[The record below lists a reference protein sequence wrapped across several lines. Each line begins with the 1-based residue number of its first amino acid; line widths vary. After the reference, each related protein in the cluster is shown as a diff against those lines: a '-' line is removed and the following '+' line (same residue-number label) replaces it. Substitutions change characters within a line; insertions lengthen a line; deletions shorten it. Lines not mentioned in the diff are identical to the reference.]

1 MADLLDNDVEFELL
15 DVESEILCAANTLA
29 AKRNRGSFSDYLLAP
44 ERLSSFSADKRLH
57 LLQKHLQRLKTQLSE
72 IASAP
77 QLSETQLSEIAS
89 APPPASIRAPHSQ
102 DSTLLDR
109 LPSSPDS
116 TLQDR
121 NGSPSVA
128 RAKSLD
134 RSSDRAELSL
144 VTERGP
150 LLPLDDPSIPPPP
163 PTKKMKNTSCEGH
176 LTVWKYLVS
185 AYKHPHESF
194 LTRRGEVKKIAVL
207 RQCER
212 DTGITVTRVGHF
224 LHGHLQKFT
233 WDQAVSAAN
242 QGPFA
247 EQQIHRLNCKSR
259 EYRDI
264 VRPGG
269 KDGRNA
275 DGDEHDSGSDA
286 YDPDASAAEAAA
298 AAAATAAEAAAAAA
312 ATAEAAEGSEGGAA
326 ETAEGSEGGA
336 AAGSGH
342 GN

>member
-1 MADLLDNDVEFELL
+1 MADLLDNDVEFQLL
-15 DVESEILCAANTLA
+15 DVESEILCAANALA

-44 ERLSSFSADKRLH
+44 EKLSSFSADKRLC

-72 IASAP
+72 IAS
-77 QLSETQLSEIAS
+77 EIAS
-89 APPPASIRAPHSQ
+89 APPPASLRAPHSP
-102 DSTLLDR
+102 DSTLPER

-128 RAKSLD
+128 RPLKRKSSD
-134 RSSDRAELSL
+134 RSSDRVELSL
-144 VTERGP
+144 DTERGT

-163 PTKKMKNTSCEGH
+163 PTKKMKQTSCEGH

-185 AYKHPHESF
+185 AYKHPLESF
-194 LTRRGEVKKIAVL
+194 LTRRGQVKRIAVL

-247 EQQIHRLNCKSR
+247 QQQIHSLLFCPEKGLLSAQLMNPS
-259 EYRDI
+259 
-264 VRPGG
+264 
-269 KDGRNA
+269 
-275 DGDEHDSGSDA
+275 
-286 YDPDASAAEAAA
+286 AS
-298 AAAATAAEAAAAAA
+298 
-312 ATAEAAEGSEGGAA
+312 
-326 ETAEGSEGGA
+326 
-336 AAGSGH
+336 
-342 GN
+342 

>member
-1 MADLLDNDVEFELL
+1 MADLLDNDVEFQLL
-15 DVESEILCAANTLA
+15 DVESEILCAANALA

-44 ERLSSFSADKRLH
+44 EKLSSFSADKRLH

-72 IASAP
+72 IAS
-77 QLSETQLSEIAS
+77 EIAS
-89 APPPASIRAPHSQ
+89 APPPASLRAPHSP
-102 DSTLLDR
+102 DSTLPER

-121 NGSPSVA
+121 NGSPFVS
-128 RAKSLD
+128 RPLKRKSSD

-144 VTERGP
+144 DTERGT

-163 PTKKMKNTSCEGH
+163 PTKKMKQSSCEGH

-185 AYKHPHESF
+185 AYKHPLESF
-194 LTRRGEVKKIAVL
+194 LTRGGQVKRIAVL

-212 DTGITVTRVGHF
+212 DTGITVTRCFHF
-224 LHGHLQKFT
+224 LFGHLQKFT

-247 EQQIHRLNCKSR
+247 QQQIHRLNCKSK
-259 EYRDI
+259 EYKDI

-275 DGDEHDSGSDA
+275 DGDEDDSGGDA
-286 YDPDASAAEAAA
+286 DDTDAS
-298 AAAATAAEAAAAAA
+298 
-312 ATAEAAEGSEGGAA
+312 
-326 ETAEGSEGGA
+326 
-336 AAGSGH
+336 
-342 GN
+342 